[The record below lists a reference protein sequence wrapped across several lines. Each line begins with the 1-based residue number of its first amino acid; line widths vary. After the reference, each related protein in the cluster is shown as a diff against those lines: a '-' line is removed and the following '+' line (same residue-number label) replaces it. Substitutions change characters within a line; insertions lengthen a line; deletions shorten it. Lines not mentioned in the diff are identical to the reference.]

1 MPVEKDANNGLD
13 KVIIRSQQGATAEVY
28 LHGAHVVSWKDPS
41 GKDILFTSK
50 EAVFK
55 PPKAIRGG
63 VPVCFPQF
71 GQLGPLGQHG
81 FARNSSFRLLEE
93 TADSATLVLK
103 AIGSE
108 DPKYP
113 HPFEL
118 KVKVQLGDNSLQQE
132 LAVTNT
138 GDKEMAFTAAL
149 HTYFAVSA
157 IESVT
162 VEGLSGVTYTDS
174 LQGGVKV
181 VQDGPVVFDQ
191 EVDRIYLA
199 APDAAMKIVDKGSG
213 STVEVHKHNFPD
225 AVVWN
230 PWVDKSKAMG
240 DFGDDEYK
248 VMLCIE
254 PAVAGSG
261 PVTVAPG
268 ASWTGSQT
276 LVHKS

>member
-1 MPVEKDANNGLD
+1 MPVEKDSFNGMD
-13 KVIIRSQQGATAEVY
+13 KVVIKNQQGYTAEVY
-28 LHGAHVVSWKDPS
+28 LHGAHVVSWQGPA
-41 GKDILFTSK
+41 GKDIMFCSK

-81 FARNSSFRLLEE
+81 FARNSAFTVAEE
-93 TADSATLVLK
+93 AADSVTLVLK
-103 AIGSE
+103 ATGSE

-113 HPFEL
+113 HPFDL
-118 KVKVQLGDNSLQQE
+118 RVKVQLDNNTLTQE

-138 GDKEMAFTAAL
+138 GDAEMAFTAAL
-149 HTYFAVSA
+149 HTYFAASA
-157 IESVT
+157 IEGVT

-174 LQGGVKV
+174 LAGGARV
-181 VQDGPVVFDQ
+181 VQEGPVVFDR

-213 STVEVHKHNFPD
+213 SSVQVHKQNFPD

-240 DFGDDEYK
+240 DFGDEEYK

-261 PVTVAPG
+261 PVKLAPG
-268 ASWTGSQT
+268 ASWSGSQT
-276 LVHKS
+276 LVKSS